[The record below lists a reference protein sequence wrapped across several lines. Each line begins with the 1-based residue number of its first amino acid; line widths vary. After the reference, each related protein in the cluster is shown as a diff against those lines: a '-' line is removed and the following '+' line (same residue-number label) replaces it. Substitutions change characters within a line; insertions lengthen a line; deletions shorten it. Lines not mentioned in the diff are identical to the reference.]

1 MTYFDLP
8 KKEMEGYSPRVFC
21 ERIFKEAIKKEQGNE
36 EERINAIIDSKNK
49 NKIIEINENGQ
60 PTQYSYK
67 QIMEMY
73 YSSLYAI
80 AINKK
85 WNIKHDIVVVDSPD
99 IFFIN
104 KANGNDRVAIEIYQ
118 DFNFEDKDTRKMVDT
133 EKQVDKLY
141 KIKGKKAYGME
152 SRLLIINRLN
162 SATDGYNVSEYSKKI
177 NQYSWNFSH
186 IVLCIFR
193 QKEGDYTFFYV
204 YPNELHSANINF
216 VVDKDSKFWY

>member
-1 MTYFDLP
+1 
-8 KKEMEGYSPRVFC
+8 MEGYSPLAFR
-21 ERIFKEAIKKEQGNE
+21 ERIFKEAIREEQGNE
-36 EERINAIIDSKNK
+36 EERMSAILDSKNK

-60 PTQYSYK
+60 PTQYLYK

-85 WNIKHDIVVVDSPD
+85 WNIKHDIIAADSPD

-104 KANGNDRVAIEIYQ
+104 KANENDRIAIEIYQ
-118 DFNFEDKDTRKMVDT
+118 DFNFEDKDTRKTIDT
-133 EKQVDKLY
+133 EKQVEKLY

-162 SATDGYNVSEYSKKI
+162 SATDGYNVSEYCKKI

-186 IVLCIFR
+186 IILCIFR

-204 YPNELHSANINF
+204 YPNELHNANINF
-216 VVDKDSKFWY
+216 IVDKDSKFWY